1 MKQDLISVIIPMYKV
16 EKFIEKCL
24 ESVCKSTYK
33 NLEIICVDDAS
44 PDNSAKIA
52 MEFAKKDNRIKII
65 KNPENF
71 GLFRAR
77 VEGMKVAT
85 GDYIAFVD
93 SDDFVSLDWFRLLHK
108 KITEEK
114 ADMVLGNTVNVDEHL
129 YFSYFNNYRT
139 LTSSHA
145 TLYGED
151 VLDTL
156 LKQEGSCFMWH
167 TVWNKLY
174 SKKLVDECM
183 PYFKKIGFHLIMC
196 EDIAF
201 SSVFYTHAKS
211 LAFADADA
219 YFYYRHSEAST
230 STTLP
235 IEKILKNI
243 KDIKNVF
250 DFFENS
256 LKSYNKEIFE
266 KNKEHIKE
274 FKEKYHRN
282 WAGFIYDT
290 KQNDAIAK
298 NVLKETFGTDKE
310 CHPLPHDNYFC
321 ELSTPWS
328 NRYEYIKS
336 QIIEKNIKVISFDIF
351 DTLLVRPFYIPDDIF
366 YFVGKFAHKLI
377 PEINEQNFVDMRR
390 QAESQARAVLSITKP
405 MQEDATLTEIYN
417 LFTQLFGIDKNI
429 ADKIK
434 EEEKRLEI
442 KFCKAR
448 STAKELFELA
458 ICSGKKVVLTSDMY
472 LEKDTLEAM
481 LAKNGY
487 KGYDKL
493 YLSSDKR
500 LLKSTGHLYEVM
512 IKDVGV
518 KPEEIIHLGDNWNVD
533 NISAHSKG
541 IKTIFLPKTLET
553 FENKIS
559 DIFVGDAMNSY
570 LANRHSVMNETSLIK
585 DIGLRSMLAM
595 TANKLFDNP
604 FKPIQ
609 RESNYNASA
618 YLTGYYTL
626 GMHMFGVANWI
637 LKTAKQ
643 MGYKKIVFLARDGY
657 LAKQVFDYINEKTG
671 AGIESEYFYASRK
684 ALMPYSIKTK
694 NDLLGLYE
702 YININSGAHSPRSI
716 IKMLSAVLKPL
727 IDADE
732 KKYADEGIILDK
744 KLTSNKD
751 FFNFVKAL
759 GKISFDEKLC
769 KEKRNELK
777 RYFDKVFPAHTATFD
792 VGYSGRLQSI
802 ICDLSDKQVDTFFI
816 HSNGY
821 TSNVQAN
828 GKFNIHSFYDFTP
841 SMSSIVREFLIS
853 KPEPS
858 CIGYKIENNKLTPVF
873 EDKHFSYEETYA
885 INEFQKGAYHFAKD
899 YTDMFSDY
907 LDEMSFRN
915 IDVSFPFDFY
925 LLNASQFDRYTF
937 SAAMVEDFVYSGYN
951 SQSIFGIWTCLLNNL
966 LAQHSYHRES
976 PVIVN
981 ENNVITNYLSRY
993 SRLKRAL
1000 FYYLF
1005 DRKTFKAKMKNRKKN
1020 KKNKKK

>member
-1 MKQDLISVIIPMYKV
+1 MRQDLISVIIPMYKV

-24 ESVCKSTYK
+24 NSVCKSSYK

-44 PDNSAKIA
+44 PDNSYKIA
-52 MEFAKKDNRIKII
+52 TEFAKKDSRIKII
-65 KNPENF
+65 KNPKNY

-77 VEGMKVAT
+77 VEGMKIAK

-93 SDDFVSLDWFRLLHK
+93 SDDFVSLDWFRLLHN

-114 ADMVLGNTVNVDEHL
+114 ADMVLGNTVNVDEHM
-129 YFSYFNNYRT
+129 YFSYFNNYRA
-139 LTSSHA
+139 LTSSHD
-145 TLYGED
+145 TIYGED
-151 VLDTL
+151 VLDAL
-156 LKQEGSCFMWH
+156 IKQEGACFMWH

-174 SKKLVDECM
+174 SRKLVEECL
-183 PYFKKIGFHLIMC
+183 PYFKKIDFHLIMC

-219 YFYYRHSEAST
+219 YFYFRHSEAST

-235 IEKILKNI
+235 LEKILKNI

-256 LKSYNKEIFE
+256 LKSYNKDLFE
-266 KNKEHIKE
+266 KNKKHIQE
-274 FKEKYHRN
+274 FKERYHRN

-290 KQNDAIAK
+290 KQDDKTARD
-298 NVLKETFGTDKE
+298 VLKETFGTDKE
-310 CHPLPHDNYFC
+310 YHPLPHDNYFC

-336 QIIEKNIKVISFDIF
+336 QITRSDIKVISFDIF
-351 DTLLVRPFYIPDDIF
+351 DTLLVRPFYVPDDIF

-390 QAESQARAVLSITKP
+390 QAESQARAILALNKP

-417 LFTQLFGIDKNI
+417 LFTDLFGIDKTI
-429 ADKIK
+429 ANKIK
-434 EEEKRLEI
+434 EEEIRLEI
-442 KFCKAR
+442 HFAKTRK
-448 STAKELFELA
+448 TAKELFELA
-458 ICSGKKVVLTSDMY
+458 LFAGKKVVLTSDMY
-472 LEKDTLEAM
+472 LEKETIETM
-481 LAKNGY
+481 LSKNGY
-487 KGYDKL
+487 TGYDKL

-500 LLKSTGHLYEVM
+500 LLKSSGHLYDVM
-512 IKDVGV
+512 IKDVAV
-518 KPEEIIHLGDNWNVD
+518 KPEEIIHIGDNWNVD
-533 NISAHSKG
+533 NVTAHGKG
-541 IKTIFLPKTLET
+541 IQTIFLPKTIET
-553 FENKIS
+553 FENRIS
-559 DIFVGDAMNSY
+559 DIFVGDALNSY
-570 LANRHSVMNETSLIK
+570 LANRHSVMKETSLIS
-585 DIGLRSMLAM
+585 DIGLRSMLELS
-595 TANKLFDNP
+595 ANKLFDNP

-618 YLTGYYTL
+618 YYTGYYTL
-626 GMHMFGVANWI
+626 GMHMFGVAHWM

-643 MGYKKIVFLARDGY
+643 MGYKKIVFLARDGF
-657 LAKQVFDYINEKTG
+657 LAKQIFDYLNEKTG
-671 AGIESEYFYASRK
+671 SGIETEYFYASRK

-702 YININSGAHSPRSI
+702 YININSGAHSPLSI

-727 IDADE
+727 DE
-732 KKYADEGIILDK
+732 NDKKKYTEEGIVLDK
-744 KLTSNKD
+744 KLTSKKEY
-751 FFNFVKAL
+751 FNFIKAL
-759 GKISFDEKLC
+759 AKISFDEKLC
-769 KEKRNELK
+769 KEKRAELK
-777 RYFDKVFPAHTATFD
+777 KHFEKVFPQHSATFD

-802 ICDLSDKQVDTFFI
+802 ICDLAGNQVDTFFI

-821 TSNVQAN
+821 ASNVQAN
-828 GKFNIHSFYDFTP
+828 DKFIIHSFYDFTP
-841 SMSSIVREFLIS
+841 SISSIVREFIIS
-853 KPEPS
+853 NPEPS
-858 CIGYKIENNKLTPVF
+858 CIGYNLDNNKLTPIF
-873 EDKHFSYEETYA
+873 EDKQFSYEETYA
-885 INEFQKGAYHFAKD
+885 IKEFQKGAYHFAKD
-899 YTDMFSDY
+899 YTDLFKDY

-915 IDVSFPFDFY
+915 IDISFPFDFY

-951 SQSIFGIWTCLLNNL
+951 AQSIFGIWTCLLNNL
-966 LAQHSYHRES
+966 LAQQSYHKET
-976 PVIVN
+976 PVIVD
-981 ENNVITNYLSRY
+981 ENSIVRNYISKY

-1000 FYYLF
+1000 FYYIF
-1005 DRKTFKAKMKNRKKN
+1005 DRKTFKAKMKNRRIN